1 MWTQYLK
8 QMKKP
13 NSVSVTIIRTHNFTA
28 KLIHVGMWVYAAL
41 RGKKI
46 TKSYNHSEVR
56 FGNMTSGAIAKGV
69 STREWQGYVDSIKRI
84 KWIDYPLTL
93 TTSQWKKGYEY
104 LQKAEGTKYEYSNFW
119 NHAIHIFTGKWKGR
133 TTDKKLYCYEH
144 VIRFLNAT
152 GKYYLD
158 PVTNPYEFKVW
169 ADKNLV
175 NQSQSKNKL

>member
-1 MWTQYLK
+1 
-8 QMKKP
+8 MKKP
-13 NSVSVTIIRTHNFTA
+13 NFVSVTIIRTHNFSA
-28 KLIHVGMWVYAAL
+28 KMIHVGMWIYAVL

-46 TKSYNHSEVR
+46 TKSFNHSEVR
-56 FGNMTSGAIAKGV
+56 FGRLTSGAIGSGV
-69 STREWQGYVDSIKRI
+69 RTRTWSSYLNNFLGKSIE
-84 KWIDYPLTL
+84 WIDYRLVL
-93 TTSQWKKGYEY
+93 SDEEWKAAYAY
-104 LQKAEGTKYEYSNFW
+104 LERVEGTKYEYSNFW

-175 NQSQSKNKL
+175 KEH

>member
-1 MWTQYLK
+1 MW
-8 QMKKP
+8 
-13 NSVSVTIIRTHNFTA
+13 I
-28 KLIHVGMWVYAAL
+28 YAAL

-46 TKSYNHSEVR
+46 TKSFNHSEVR
-56 FGNMTSGAIAKGV
+56 FGGLTSGAIDKGV
-69 STREWQGYVDSIKRI
+69 VTRDWRSYLSSFVGKSIE
-84 KWIDYPLTL
+84 WIDYQLILNDEEWETA
-93 TTSQWKKGYEY
+93 YAY
-104 LQKAEGTKYEYSNFW
+104 LKRVEGTKYEYSNFW
-119 NHAIHIFTGKWKGR
+119 NHAIYIFTGKWKGR

-144 VIRFLNAT
+144 IIRFLNAT